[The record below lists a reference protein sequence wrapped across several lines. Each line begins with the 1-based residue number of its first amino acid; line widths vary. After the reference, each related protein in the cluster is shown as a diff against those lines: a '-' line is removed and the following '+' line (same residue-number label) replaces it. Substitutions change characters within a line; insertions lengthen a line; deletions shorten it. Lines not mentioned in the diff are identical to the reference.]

1 MKRCKLYLDSLQN
14 EDKNSISEAE
24 IHASH
29 CSDCSF
35 DKKINDKM
43 IMVMNNLAEPE
54 YPENL
59 HELLINAS
67 LDKKSVSCDEQNL
80 FEKFSTL
87 LLKPLE
93 IAAPIACVIML
104 ICMIQINTGE
114 NNAELENKMQQRLSF
129 KVEKANNSHYTDAL
143 EKVSPEEVKEFLAKL
158 DEFNKLH
165 PENKILNN
173 NLDIRLV
180 NDR

>member
-14 EDKNSISEAE
+14 DDKNSITEAE

-59 HELLINAS
+59 HDLLMNAS
-67 LDKKSVSCDEQNL
+67 LDNKSVSYDEQNL
-80 FEKFSTL
+80 LEKISIL

-114 NNAELENKMQQRLSF
+114 NSGDLEGKTQQRVSF
-129 KVEKANNSHYTDAL
+129 KVEKVNNSNNTDAL

-158 DEFNKLH
+158 DEFNKSH